1 MSKWA
6 KAAENVLTQF
16 QTDTGI
22 PFAFERWK
30 VDENQPLAEQLPDRF
45 LVYFLVD
52 DVGETYADGKETSHQ
67 PRVQVSFFYRSKE
80 DFLTVP
86 DEIVAAFTAAG
97 FTRSNS
103 CGGIPYQSDAGLYG
117 WHQDFYYYERR

>member
-1 MSKWA
+1 MSKWIDT
-6 KAAENVLTQF
+6 AESVLTQF

-22 PFAFERWK
+22 PYAFERWT
-30 VDENQPLAEQLPDRF
+30 VDENQPLAEQLPDKY

-52 DVGETYADGKETSHQ
+52 DVGETYTDGKETSHQ
-67 PRVQVSFFYRSKE
+67 PRIQVSFFYHSKE

-86 DEIVAAFTAAG
+86 DEIVSAFTAAG
-97 FTRSNS
+97 FTRSNN
-103 CGGIPYQSDAGLYG
+103 CGRIPYQSDTGHYG

>member
-1 MSKWA
+1 MDA
-6 KAAENVLTQF
+6 VEAVLTQF
-16 QTDTGI
+16 EEKTKT
-22 PFAFERWK
+22 PYAFERWT
-30 VDENQPLAEQLPDRF
+30 VDENQPLAEQLPDRY

-67 PRVQVSFFYRSKE
+67 PRIQISFFYRSKE

-86 DEIVAAFTAAG
+86 DAIVSAFTAAG
-97 FTRSNS
+97 FTRSNN
-103 CGGIPYQSDAGLYG
+103 CGRIPYQTDTGLYG

>member
-6 KAAENVLTQF
+6 DAVETVLAQF
-16 QTDTGI
+16 EEKTEI

-30 VDENQPLAEQLPDRF
+30 IDESQPLAEQLPDRF
-45 LVYFLVD
+45 LVYFFVD

-67 PRVQVSFFYRSKE
+67 PRIQVSFFYRSKE

-86 DEIVAAFTAAG
+86 DEIVSAFTAAG
-97 FTRSNS
+97 FTRSNN
-103 CGGIPYQSDAGLYG
+103 CGRIPYQSDTGHYG